1 MVTICNQLKLPS
13 RKIKNPE
20 CFDESKNVAID
31 GRNIAGIARRE
42 LEAVIG
48 MKVISNKNS
57 KNPKL
62 LDEKF

>member
-48 MKVISNKNS
+48 KKVFSSKNS
-57 KNPKL
+57 KIQTV
-62 LDEKF
+62 DEKF